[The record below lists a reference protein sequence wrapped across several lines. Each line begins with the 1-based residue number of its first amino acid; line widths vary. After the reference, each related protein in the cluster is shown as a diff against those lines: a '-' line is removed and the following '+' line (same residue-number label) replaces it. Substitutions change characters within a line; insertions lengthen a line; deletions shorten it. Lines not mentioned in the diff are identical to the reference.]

1 MVCMCCLRDVVVE
14 YGPLGYCKQC
24 KIWYK
29 EEGEEVQGVYDYCTT
44 KNSEPER
51 CNEFV
56 QSLIIRPA
64 EIQEG
69 EEIPIVNT
77 TIANMRQAD
86 QICAECGNK
95 NFVLK

>member
-1 MVCMCCLRDVVVE
+1 MVCMCCLKDVVE
-14 YGPLGYCKQC
+14 CGPLGYCEQC
-24 KIWYK
+24 RTWYT
-29 EEGEEVQGVYDYCTT
+29 EEGEEVQSVFDYCTT

-69 EEIPIVNT
+69 EEIPIVDT
-77 TIANMRQAD
+77 TIANIHQAD

-95 NFVLK
+95 NFVLE